1 MKPGDRYLKIVEWSD
16 EDRCYVGS
24 CPGLMLGGIHG
35 DDETRVYAELC
46 QAVEEWIAIY
56 AQDGMP
62 LPPPTAGKDYSGKFV
77 VRVGRELHR
86 ELAIHALRAGVSLN
100 TYCAR
105 VLRDGRTPCGSEA
118 LALAGNVLLLREK
131 REAYRVAKTRREK

>member
-35 DDETRVYAELC
+35 DDETRVYVELC
-46 QAVEEWIAIY
+46 QAVEEWIARH
-56 AQDGMP
+56 AHDGMP

-77 VRVGRELHR
+77 VRVGRDLHR

-105 VLRDGRTPCGSEA
+105 MLRDGRTSCGRDA
-118 LALAGNVLLLREK
+118 LAPAGSVLILREK
-131 REAYRVAKTRREK
+131 PGTYRVAKNRRKK